1 MGGGKGVGGISNLVR
16 NGKRGAEVIVKDR
29 LKGERESKK
38 RQIERYTIVESSLTE
53 HALAVVFMWRSCY

>member
-1 MGGGKGVGGISNLVR
+1 MLR